1 MVRFAPTTAL
11 FLAFTSAAVA
21 QPPQET
27 PQEAPQ
33 VAPQEQQVAPQ
44 EQQAET
50 PPEPP
55 GPPPVPPVVIVP
67 VTTNE
72 RVEPYLG
79 AAVAERLR
87 GLLAPNVVRRSIVVV
102 SDPTA
107 LAAANA
113 CTTEPTCIGGVVATA
128 GGMSGVIV
136 RTAHRNRRAPL
147 EITLEVVDPVSGTP
161 RLPAPLTASIAAD
174 AVATDPAIETLAGQ
188 IRPLMPPPPP
198 RTTIL
203 VATNVDGAQV
213 VLDDQP
219 VGQTPLAPLEVEPGS
234 HTVQL
239 TAAGFSLQRRRVEV
253 GRGDAF
259 RIDADLEA
267 DATTRARD
275 EAGEP
280 LYSEGGGV
288 AGSDEPSILE
298 EWWFWTAV
306 GGGAVLLITGGILIG
321 VLAAG
326 GDDPIETIPVP
337 PIR

>member
-1 MVRFAPTTAL
+1 
-11 FLAFTSAAVA
+11 
-21 QPPQET
+21 
-27 PQEAPQ
+27 
-33 VAPQEQQVAPQ
+33 
-44 EQQAET
+44 
-50 PPEPP
+50 
-55 GPPPVPPVVIVP
+55 
-67 VTTNE
+67 
-72 RVEPYLG
+72 
-79 AAVAERLR
+79 
-87 GLLAPNVVRRSIVVV
+87 
-102 SDPTA
+102 
-107 LAAANA
+107 
-113 CTTEPTCIGGVVATA
+113 
-128 GGMSGVIV
+128 
-136 RTAHRNRRAPL
+136 
-147 EITLEVVDPVSGTP
+147 
-161 RLPAPLTASIAAD
+161 
-174 AVATDPAIETLAGQ
+174 
-188 IRPLMPPPPP
+188 
-198 RTTIL
+198 
-203 VATNVDGAQV
+203 V

-219 VGQTPLAPLEVEPGS
+219 VGQTPIAPIEVEPGS

-280 LYSEGGGV
+280 LYGEGGGV
-288 AGSDEPSILE
+288 AGPDEPSILE